1 MYISTPSGVC
11 DTCHIAQEG
20 SLEELTE
27 EYHWELDEFDQLS
40 CGGCTL
46 AREYALDQAAPAEE
60 LATMG
65 AIVAED
71 PAVQALGDEAGTF
84 NTNEAAVLAE
94 VAKVNKKRAAKR
106 RKLSKRSKS

>member
-20 SLEELTE
+20 TLEELIE
-27 EYHWELDEFDQLS
+27 EYHWELDEFDQLY

-46 AREYALDQAAPAEE
+46 GREYAATQAAQATEE
-60 LATMG
+60 LEAAG
-65 AIVAED
+65 AIIDED
-71 PAVQALGDEAGTF
+71 PAVQALGEEAGTF

-106 RKLSKRSKS
+106 RKAAKSRS